1 MIIVEDKT
9 TSDDET
15 VMADIDVRST
25 YNVEDSVSIFK
36 IWNYKNSDLQ
46 EISRSKLK
54 GVFSLKSVKIL
65 LKHFLKQA
73 ISS

>member
-25 YNVEDSVSIFK
+25 YNVEDSEV
-36 IWNYKNSDLQ
+36 
-46 EISRSKLK
+46 
-54 GVFSLKSVKIL
+54 
-65 LKHFLKQA
+65 FLKFE
-73 ISS
+73 IIRILICKKFLGPN